1 MNKNDKR
8 KRPAGSD
15 ASETMQKR
23 SRELTV
29 EDDTDESSTEESS
42 EDDFIE
48 SEREQLRVHAE
59 RQSAFFFV
67 ERSPQSGRRGAG
79 CQFISCEEKIQE
91 GDYRIAVCPG
101 TNKKADFYHIR
112 CFEKLAD
119 FSEPECL
126 KRLQPVTRATFF
138 MRELK
143 TTSVADGNYLV
154 DGGAEKLILHWISS
168 MGRLTNERDGLDNEP
183 GDLDL
188 VQLVYKAGSASF
200 TAKRPEGIEDM
211 EYLNLLRS
219 LAPIESDGPG
229 DTDEWNLIEE
239 YSPLGFDDLD
249 DLKQTDSLSSML
261 EKWRFDS
268 FLAASEEGDLSEK
281 GKELRNKLGE
291 KAIRAIRRL
300 YSCVEPPLRAFRKVD
315 SKGRY
320 ERIQKL
326 KDENPLSMFQDLLL
340 RYAVQGEHVQLA
352 EAILGLEKGFRQT
365 MPWGPDK
372 SDLDYDVAKRRSP
385 AIVPEGLDVARGMRW
400 NASISGLAWTAETS
414 WMWMCSSY
422 PPSDMSPSTQET

>member
-8 KRPAGSD
+8 KRSAGSD

-112 CFEKLAD
+112 CFERLAD

-143 TTSVADGNYLV
+143 ATSVADGNYLV

-300 YSCVEPPLRAFRKVD
+300 SGIPMPNFQAAFLGGNPFRF
-315 SKGRY
+315 RY
-320 ERIQKL
+320 
-326 KDENPLSMFQDLLL
+326 
-340 RYAVQGEHVQLA
+340 
-352 EAILGLEKGFRQT
+352 
-365 MPWGPDK
+365 
-372 SDLDYDVAKRRSP
+372 
-385 AIVPEGLDVARGMRW
+385 
-400 NASISGLAWTAETS
+400 
-414 WMWMCSSY
+414 
-422 PPSDMSPSTQET
+422 